1 MKVFLAVAAN
11 VGFDVIKF
19 ITGHE
24 YKQRSALKKE
34 VIVEPPPEYK
44 HDGMIWVLKKVV
56 NCPYDEVQQSH
67 LRIDEALKQLGC
79 KKVAGAE
86 DMHTYHNEQGELNGL
101 VYSYTE
107 EFYSAGT
114 EEFHDTI
121 TNTLQKR
128 FAVGRKDERLSKSTG
143 LDIFYTEEGII
154 MKQNDHRNELEEIKI
169 ENNKEPDREL
179 NLDELAKF
187 RGKVARIQRLSE
199 GTRPDL
205 AYDTL
210 LMSMKAK
217 NATVADMKKLVK
229 IIRKAKEGDSIVTFK
244 RIGRLEDL
252 KIIVMSDASFRSM
265 DGKVRSVEGRVIF
278 LSDGINAS
286 P

>member
-1 MKVFLAVAAN
+1 MQWVCSKREKHHGLKVDHEANLVIKGSNDCPRSDNLAKVQGNLKVFLAVAAN

-56 NCPYDEVQQSH
+56 NSPYNEVRQSH

-107 EFYSAGT
+107 EFYSAGK

-121 TNTLQKR
+121 TDTLQKR
-128 FAVGRKDERLSKSTG
+128 FAVRRKDERLPKSTG

-154 MKQNDHRNELEEIKI
+154 MKQNDHRDELEEIKI

-179 NLDELAKF
+179 NLDEHAKF
-187 RGKVARIQRLSE
+187 
-199 GTRPDL
+199 
-205 AYDTL
+205 
-210 LMSMKAK
+210 
-217 NATVADMKKLVK
+217 
-229 IIRKAKEGDSIVTFK
+229 
-244 RIGRLEDL
+244 
-252 KIIVMSDASFRSM
+252 
-265 DGKVRSVEGRVIF
+265 
-278 LSDGINAS
+278 
-286 P
+286 